1 MDFHFE
7 GGISM
12 AEQRARVIGAGLAGS
27 EAAWQL
33 ANRGI
38 QVDLYE
44 MRGVRPTKVHHTTDF
59 AELVCSNSLG
69 GKDLTVA
76 SGMLK
81 EEMRRLGSV
90 VIGSADHHAV
100 PAGGALAVDR
110 EGFAR
115 TITER
120 VSAHPNIT
128 VHREEITELD
138 AAIPTIVATGPL
150 TSEGLSAHL
159 QAMAGK
165 DYLYFFDA
173 AAPILTAESIDM
185 TKAFR
190 AARMG
195 IAHRDSRKK
204 KGEITVPTPGENG
217 EAVTDEG
224 GDYIN
229 CPLTKEEYEAFWK
242 ALCEAENATL
252 HHDEDANFFESCL
265 PIEVIARR
273 GIETM
278 RYGPM
283 KGKGLDDP
291 RTGRWP
297 YAVVQLR
304 QDNAVATLYNMVG
317 FQTQLKWGEQT
328 RVFRMIP
335 GLENAEFVRLGVMHR
350 NTYLNSPHLL
360 HPTLQ
365 WKERPNLLLAGQM
378 IGVEGYTDSAAMGA
392 LAGINLARLMRGE
405 APLRLPK
412 ETMMGALSHYIAEA
426 SEKHFQ
432 PMNANWGLMPPLEKE
447 IRDKKERRLKMAERG
462 LASFN
467 RFMTEHGER
476 LVVPAGV

>member
-1 MDFHFE
+1 MSE
-7 GGISM
+7 L
-12 AEQRARVIGAGLAGS
+12 RARVIGAGLAGS

-38 QVDLYE
+38 AVDLYE
-44 MRGVRPTKVHHTTDF
+44 MRGVKPTKVHHTTDF

-69 GKDLTVA
+69 GKDTTVA

-90 VIGSADHHAV
+90 VVASADQHAV

-120 VSAHPNIT
+120 VSNHPDIT
-128 VHREEITELD
+128 VHREEITSLD
-138 AAIPTIVATGPL
+138 DAIPTIVATGPL

-159 QAMAGK
+159 QQLAGK
-165 DYLYFFDA
+165 DYLFFFDA

-195 IAHRDSRKK
+195 IAHRGKR
-204 KGEITVPTPGENG
+204 KGEPEVATPGENG

-229 CPLTKEEYEAFWK
+229 CPMTKEEYEAFWQ
-242 ALCEAENATL
+242 ALTEAENATL
-252 HHDEDANFFESCL
+252 HHEEDAVFFESCL

-283 KGKGLDDP
+283 KGKGLTDP

-360 HPTLQ
+360 EPTLQ
-365 WKERPNLLLAGQM
+365 WKGRPTLMLAGQM
-378 IGVEGYTDSAAMGA
+378 IGVEGYSDSAAMGA
-392 LAGINLARLMRGE
+392 LAGINMARLLKGQE
-405 APLRLPK
+405 PLRLPK

-432 PMNANWGLMPPLEKE
+432 PMNANWGILPPLATT
-447 IRDKKERRLKMAERG
+447 IRDKKLRREKLAERG
-462 LASFN
+462 LDVFN

-476 LVVPAGV
+476 VVVPTGV